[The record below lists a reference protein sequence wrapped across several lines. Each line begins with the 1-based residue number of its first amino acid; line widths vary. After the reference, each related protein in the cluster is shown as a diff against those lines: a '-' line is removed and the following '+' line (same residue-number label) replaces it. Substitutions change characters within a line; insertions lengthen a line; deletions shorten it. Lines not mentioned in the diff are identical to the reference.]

1 MSPIERDLELAL
13 APERWYVELKTG
25 EVLEILTHSYTTREG
40 RYVFSLLFVGSPD
53 FLVTSF
59 SIPEDLV
66 AKVYE

>member
-1 MSPIERDLELAL
+1 MSPIEEALELAL

-25 EVLEILTHSYTTREG
+25 EVLEILTHSYTTHDG

-59 SIPEDLV
+59 SIPEGLV
-66 AKVYE
+66 AKVYG